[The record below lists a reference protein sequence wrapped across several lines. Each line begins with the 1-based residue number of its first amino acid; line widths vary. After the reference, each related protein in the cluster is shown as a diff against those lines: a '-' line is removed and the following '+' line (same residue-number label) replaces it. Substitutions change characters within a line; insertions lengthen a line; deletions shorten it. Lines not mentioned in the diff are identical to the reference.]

1 MESALEKLSGGGI
14 AQGMKTSQTVTTE
27 QQAKP
32 AAQLN
37 QETFGKMMHGEPTTP
52 PKDEHEAAVRMNQ
65 ATAKGLM
72 NGTIKPIEAA
82 QKKPEAKQ
90 PEQSPAINHPK
101 SYAEM
106 FAELNKGMVETPEQ
120 QRSRE
125 KKERTDAI
133 VRSVGDGLS
142 ALSRMYFATK
152 GAATAHNP
160 QNDLTASSN
169 KRKEY
174 FQQQREKNKAAW
186 LTGYQRALA
195 LDEEARKNDMTAAE
209 AFRYHNMLNDVKN
222 RTADQGDRKLDQ
234 GDAKL
239 EQSQQR
245 IDISKMKYQTDADW
259 KDFMKKIKQAE
270 TDNKISHWQAQDAL
284 SQAREARIAANGGSG
299 SSGNKKQ
306 TAAGYWNEYYEAMS
320 TPEGK
325 AKIQSIIRQNPS
337 LRKVNQ
343 NSVRFIMDR
352 YHGRKSSANVP
363 SGSAS
368 KPAAKQ
374 VAKKQPTAAKKKST
388 GVNWK

>member
-1 MESALEKLSGGGI
+1 MKSALEKLTGGGI

-72 NGTIKPIEAA
+72 NGTIKPTETA
-82 QKKPEAKQ
+82 QKKPEQ
-90 PEQSPAINHPK
+90 PEPSPIINQPK

-152 GAATAHNP
+152 GAVTAHNP

-195 LDEEARKNDMTAAE
+195 LDEEARKNNMTAAE
-209 AFRYHNMLNDVKN
+209 AFRYHNMLNDIKN
-222 RTADQGDRKLDQ
+222 RTADQGDRRLDQ
-234 GDAKL
+234 GETKL

-270 TDNKISHWQAQDAL
+270 LDGRISHWQAQDAI
-284 SQAREARIAANGGSG
+284 SQAREGRLAANGGSG

-368 KPAAKQ
+368 KPT
-374 VAKKQPTAAKKKST
+374 AKKQPTAAKKKST

>member
-1 MESALEKLSGGGI
+1 MKSALEKLSGNGI
-14 AQGMKTSQTVTTE
+14 AQGLKTSQTVTTG

-32 AAQLN
+32 VAQQN
-37 QETFGKMMHGEPTTP
+37 QETFDKMMHGEPTTP

-65 ATAKGLM
+65 AIAKGLM
-72 NGTIKPIEAA
+72 NGTIKPTTPA
-82 QKKPEAKQ
+82 QK
-90 PEQSPAINHPK
+90 PEQSPISNRPK

-106 FAELNKGMVETPEQ
+106 FAELNKGMLETPEQ

-142 ALSRMYFATK
+142 ALARMYFATK

-209 AFRYHNMLNDVKN
+209 AFRYHNMLNDIKN
-222 RTADQGDRKLDQ
+222 RTADQGDRRLDQ

-239 EQSQQR
+239 EQGQQR
-245 IDISKMKYQTDADW
+245 IDISRMKYQTDAEW
-259 KDFMKKIKQAE
+259 KEFMKKIKQAE
-270 TDNKISHWQAQDAL
+270 TDGRISHWQAQDAI
-284 SQAREARIAANGGSG
+284 SQAREGRLAANGGSSSSSRKG
-299 SSGNKKQ
+299 SYSGNVEDYITLKQ
-306 TAAGYWNEYYEAMS
+306 NDPSGMAEAEREARSMGYSPKTAS
-320 TPEGK
+320 GK
-325 AKIQSIIRQNPS
+325 AAARIIYQKKHGKGGGKLPNKPS
-337 LRKVNQ
+337 
-343 NSVRFIMDR
+343 
-352 YHGRKSSANVP
+352 
-363 SGSAS
+363 
-368 KPAAKQ
+368 
-374 VAKKQPTAAKKKST
+374 AKKQPSAAKKKST